1 MSFFVYRLA
10 NEMMSDVGFSEYNL
24 ARRSVS
30 LFQPLLMIGLG
41 VAVPRYISMFP
52 LKKSFL
58 MGAAILLGISAIL
71 LGSIFFLFDSYFA
84 QLLLGDSSYSNYIM
98 PLFSLLFGICFHALV
113 FGYLRGKQYVYY
125 PNILQFFNIGVL
137 PIAVILYA
145 KDVRAV
151 LLINGLVL
159 ITTSLTLF
167 LRIVLKNQT
176 VYSKK
181 EFIEDCKILLKYGL
195 PRVLGDFSLL
205 LLITA
210 PAYLILYIQDDILIS
225 GDIAYS
231 FTLLNLVGAAFG
243 PLGMVM
249 IPEIASLMSKG
260 ENKLI
265 EQRFFVFL
273 IIGLIATSFGF
284 TIFYFFNDFILQII
298 LGADYRPSIAHV
310 SVIILKGSFGYA
322 LFIILRNFLD
332 AIKVK
337 AINSINLLVTL
348 FVYGLL
354 MLFAYYKQGQVEDYL
369 NCFVISVSFLGLLTL
384 AKTYYV
390 IKKLP

>member
-1 MSFFVYRLA
+1 
-10 NEMMSDVGFSEYNL
+10 MMSDVGFSEYNL

-41 VAVPRYISMFP
+41 VAVPRYISIFP

-58 MGAAILLGISAIL
+58 VGAGILLGLSAL
-71 LGSIFFLFDSYFA
+71 VLGTIFFLFDSYFA
-84 QLLLGDSSYSNYIM
+84 ELLLGDVSYSNYIM
-98 PLFSLLFGICFHALV
+98 PLFSLLLGICFHALV

-125 PNILQFFNIGVL
+125 PNILQLFNIGIL

-145 KDVRAV
+145 EDVRTV
-151 LLINGLVL
+151 LLTNGLVL
-159 ITTSLTLF
+159 IATSFSLF

-181 EFIEDCKILLKYGL
+181 DFVEDCKDLLKYGL

-225 GDIAYS
+225 GDVAYS

-243 PLGMVM
+243 PLGLVMV
-249 IPEIASLMSKG
+249 PEIASLMSKG

-273 IIGLIATSFGF
+273 TIGLIATFIGF
-284 TIFYFFNDFILQII
+284 LIYYFFNDFILQII
-298 LGADYRPSIAHV
+298 LGEHYRPSIGEI
-310 SVIILKGSFGYA
+310 SVTILKGSFGYA
-322 LFIILRNFLD
+322 LYIILRNFLD
-332 AIKVK
+332 AIKVR

-348 FVYGLL
+348 TIYALL
-354 MLFAYYKQGQVEDYL
+354 MLFAYYNDGVLEDYL
-369 NCFVISVSFLGLLTL
+369 NCFVASVSFLGLLTL
-384 AKTYYV
+384 LKTYSV
-390 IKKLP
+390 VKKLPN